1 MLHPA
6 IPTRIPSPCLIAGG
20 LAAALSLA
28 GPGCAQAPSGSGPA
42 RPGAGAVSV
51 RPLTPP
57 AKGKIRVAF
66 AISQGSNVIDMSGPW
81 EVFQDVHVHGRGAA
95 MDEMMPFELFTVAA
109 SKDPV
114 RLTGGLHVLPDYSF
128 ADAPMPDVV
137 VIPAMRGTPE
147 LHAWL
152 RKVEPQADVLM
163 SVCTGAFQLARAG
176 LLDGHEATTHHDFWD
191 DFASEHPRVRLVRG
205 QRWVASTERIATAG
219 GLTSGIDLALHVVG
233 RYFGADVA
241 AATAAYM
248 EYGGDAWRD
257 ADATPVRAR
266 SGG

>member
-1 MLHPA
+1 MRHPA
-6 IPTRIPSPCLIAGG
+6 SPTRIPRPRLIAGG

-28 GPGCAQAPSGSGPA
+28 GPGCAQAPAGSAPA
-42 RPGAGAVSV
+42 RAGVGAVSA

-66 AISQGSNVIDMSGPW
+66 AVSQGSNVIDMSGPW
-81 EVFQDVHVHGRGAA
+81 EVFQDVHVHGRGAT
-95 MDEMMPFELFTVAA
+95 MDEMMPFELFTVA
-109 SKDPV
+109 SSTDPV
-114 RLTGGLHVLPDYSF
+114 RLTGGLRVVPDYSF

-152 RKVEPQADVLM
+152 RKVEPEADVLM

-176 LLDGHEATTHHDFWD
+176 LLDGREATTHHDFWD

-205 QRWVASTERIATAG
+205 QRWVESTERIATAG
-219 GLTSGIDLALHVVG
+219 GLTSGIDLALHVVE
-233 RYFGADVA
+233 RYFGAEVA
-241 AATAAYM
+241 STTAAYM
-248 EYGGDAWRD
+248 EHSSEGWRD
-257 ADATPVRAR
+257 PAATPVRTAN
-266 SGG
+266 GG